1 MSEETQ
7 VIFLPETQPDLPLDR
22 FLDRELSWL
31 DFNQRVLELAEDS
44 SLPLL
49 ERVNF
54 LSIFA
59 SNLDEFFMVR
69 VASLKRRIAT
79 GIATQSASGLSPQE
93 VLGKISARTRDLQ
106 ERHANLFAG
115 EISSALGAHNIQIVH
130 WSTLNDE

>member
-93 VLGKISARTRDLQ
+93 VLGKISERTKDLQ
-106 ERHANLFAG
+106 ERHANLFA
-115 EISSALGAHNIQIVH
+115 
-130 WSTLNDE
+130 